1 MEAEYEA
8 AVRDM
13 ERAREEGQATGRLR
27 AGAHG
32 LGRVMYDYVLALV
45 QVARYLAGGRM
56 NDGSCMHTSPAYGVT
71 ARLRCE
77 PCD

>member
-13 ERAREEGQATGRLR
+13 ERAREECQATGRLR

-32 LGRVMYDYVLALV
+32 QGRVMYYVLALV
-45 QVARYLAGGRM
+45 QVARDACLEVEDA
-56 NDGSCMHTSPAYGVT
+56 
-71 ARLRCE
+71 
-77 PCD
+77 